1 MADLKNKK
9 ILITED
15 DPSFMRFLAYLLGK
29 EGYEVISASNGL
41 EGLVK
46 AQEEKPDILIL
57 DVMLP
62 GMDGF
67 EVCSRL
73 RSEPQT
79 ARLPILMLSAKG
91 QDADRA
97 TGLKVGADVYL
108 NKPVERSLLLSTIE
122 SLLAKNK

>member
-1 MADLKNKK
+1 VADLKNKK